1 MLKRVAFKGGTAMF
15 KRLFSICAISALTG
29 CATGPQQPPEAP
41 ISVQLAGSAVEV
53 QDFIQH
59 RSMTRGSSALQVETA
74 NDRTLIMK
82 GLCTAL
88 PDMTPFKCS
97 MIMMAV
103 GNSQWDGPYAVM
115 TFRTNEVR
123 GNVNLTLQAQ
133 WCATNPFGKTNCMNN
148 GTARD
153 TNELLRKIKSSYDS
167 EKAEAR
173 K

>member
-1 MLKRVAFKGGTAMF
+1 MF

-115 TFRTNEVR
+115 TFGLMKFEET
-123 GNVNLTLQAQ
+123 LTLRFKLNGAQ
-133 WCATNPFGKTNCMNN
+133 LTH
-148 GTARD
+148 
-153 TNELLRKIKSSYDS
+153 L
-167 EKAEAR
+167 EKPTV
-173 K
+173 